1 MEAVA
6 KLIDSP
12 SLLQEPQHNP
22 QFGVLSSFLENV
34 MIWNPRILEQ
44 VLQNVLFLDKH
55 LHFVTMFLQG
65 RDGVLVVMEMGRM
78 AEIDKYFHEINDL

>member
-44 VLQNVLFLDKH
+44 VLQDVLLLDEH
-55 LHFVTMFLQG
+55 LHLVAVCLECG
-65 RDGVLVVMEMGRM
+65 NGVLVVMKVGGM
-78 AEIDKYFHEINDL
+78 AQVNQDSHKTIFS